1 MQEEADFFNF
11 SRLLLL
17 TREKFA
23 EQVGLTAKTV
33 YAMCDRGYLPVV
45 RLGRR
50 VFINLVALR
59 QVCEDAQ
66 PFAHEAGSGCPQ
78 LGEDGLSQRKAAPQ
92 ARPLGKHG
100 ESFFPLR
107 KI

>member
-1 MQEEADFFNF
+1 MQQIVPL
-11 SRLLLL
+11 SIL
-17 TREKFA
+17 TREKFG

-45 RLGRR
+45 RFGRR
-50 VFINLVALR
+50 VFVNLVALR
-59 QVCEDAQ
+59 QICEDAQ
-66 PFAHEAGSGCPQ
+66 PFAHEAGSGRPQ

-92 ARPLGKHG
+92 ARPLGKPG
-100 ESFFPLR
+100 ESFVPLR

>member
-1 MQEEADFFNF
+1 MQFMNF
-11 SRLLLL
+11 GNHTLPLL

-50 VFINLVALR
+50 VFINLVTLR
-59 QVCEDAQ
+59 QMCEDAQ
-66 PFAHEAGSGCPQ
+66 PLAHEAGSGRPQ
-78 LGEDGLSQRKAAPQ
+78 LGEDGMSQRTAAPQ
-92 ARPLGKHG
+92 ARPLGMYG
-100 ESFFPLR
+100 ERSVHFP
-107 KI
+107 KN